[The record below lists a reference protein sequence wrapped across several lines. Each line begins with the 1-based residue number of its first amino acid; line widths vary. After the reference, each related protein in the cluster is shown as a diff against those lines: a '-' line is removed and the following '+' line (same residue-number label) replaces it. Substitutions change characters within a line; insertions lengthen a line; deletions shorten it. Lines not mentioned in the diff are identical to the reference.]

1 MIIIVDKVDGNT
13 EVSELKPYKS
23 KPAVKGF
30 ELFESLGLVM
40 GVSMLCYHDDM
51 MYADW

>member
-1 MIIIVDKVDGNT
+1 MDHTDGNT
-13 EVSELKPYKS
+13 ESSQSEDVIGQVKPQKKH

-40 GVSMLCYHDDM
+40 GVIH
-51 MYADW
+51 